1 MALSQDAR
9 LAVSASRD
17 QTLKVWDVSSG
28 QELRTLT
35 GHNTYVTS
43 VGLSGDGRLAV
54 SGSWNQEVFA
64 PPPEPLPEPVP
75 PLPTF
80 DAPPTPKVV
89 SDKWVTEDTLG
100 YEAYARA
107 LAGLITNP
115 ETKPPL
121 TIGIEAPWG
130 SGKTSVM
137 KMVQHALDA
146 DANLTEA
153 NKAGQRNRPAE
164 SSLLM
169 RTLLAALESPERLFA
184 QRQRGEKSIGLT
196 PGERTE
202 FDTRVKPKISELGRK
217 YGLEKARVT
226 VWFNAWKYQSS
237 EQVWAGLAHCIINH
251 VTVRMTPRQ
260 RELFWLKLNSR
271 RIDIN
276 AVRR

>member
-1 MALSQDAR
+1 
-9 LAVSASRD
+9 
-17 QTLKVWDVSSG
+17 
-28 QELRTLT
+28 
-35 GHNTYVTS
+35 
-43 VGLSGDGRLAV
+43 
-54 SGSWNQEVFA
+54 
-64 PPPEPLPEPVP
+64 
-75 PLPTF
+75 
-80 DAPPTPKVV
+80 
-89 SDKWVTEDTLG
+89 
-100 YEAYARA
+100 
-107 LAGLITNP
+107 
-115 ETKPPL
+115 
-121 TIGIEAPWG
+121 
-130 SGKTSVM
+130 
-137 KMVQHALDA
+137 
-146 DANLTEA
+146 
-153 NKAGQRNRPAE
+153 
-164 SSLLM
+164 M

-276 AVRR
+276 AVRRKIYETVLQDLMPRLIGWGISVVLLLIIFAGFALAGGERLIATLLTKMLHNMPLATADWIAGFFKWATPSAFTLAAALDLWRRATSAVNTKLREHAKGDLLKPCP